1 MSTEKTSNYINKF
14 VCQKCNFTCCKK
26 GDYTR
31 HLTTRKHKNQQ
42 ISTNFTSIT
51 SNHYVCDC
59 GKNYKERTGLW
70 KHKKKCNGKPNEIVD
85 DHSIEDTTIEYL
97 LKENAETKRL
107 MVDICKKLEPVT
119 NIVTNHNKIFNINVF
134 LNEQCKDAMNMTE
147 FIESIQLTID
157 DMVKISEQGQTKGMS
172 NILIDKLSSL
182 DVFKRPVHCSDL
194 KREIIY
200 VKDENK
206 WEKEERDKPKIKD
219 AIDQITKKSFQILPD
234 IDQEPDCYLKTV
246 NELLKDPRED
256 KKIISNVAKKIIVK
270 N

>member
-1 MSTEKTSNYINKF
+1 
-14 VCQKCNFTCCKK
+14 
-26 GDYTR
+26 
-31 HLTTRKHKNQQ
+31 LTTRKHKNQQ

-51 SNHYVCDC
+51 SNHYVCEC

-70 KHKKKCNGKPNEIVD
+70 KHKKKCTGTPNEIIV
-85 DHSIEDTTIEYL
+85 DHSIEDATIEYL

-200 VKDENK
+200 VKDEDK
-206 WEKEERDKPKIKD
+206 WEKEEQDKPKIKD
-219 AIDQITKKSFQILPD
+219 AIDQITKKSFQMLPD

>member
-14 VCQKCNFTCCKK
+14 ICENCNFVCSKK
-26 GDYTR
+26 GDYNR

-51 SNHYVCDC
+51 SNHYVCEC
-59 GKNYKERTGLW
+59 GKSYKERTGLW
-70 KHKKKCNGKPNEIVD
+70 KHKKKCFVKTDKNMD
-85 DHSIEDTTIEYL
+85 SYSIEDPTVEFL

-107 MVDICKKLEPVT
+107 MIDICKKLEPVT

-206 WEKEERDKPKIKD
+206 WEKEEQDKPKIKD
-219 AIDQITKKSFQILPD
+219 AIDQITKKSFQMLPD
-234 IDQEPDCYLKTV
+234 IDHEPECYLKTV